1 METVGRELGARL
13 SELIR
18 SVRLIKRHRA
28 DVRPAVPVGLAGLL
42 TQIEKLPADCHA
54 RELAARSGLDP
65 STVSRA
71 VASLVSHGLVERRA
85 DPADKRASLLTVT
98 PAGRAALTDTYDWY
112 GRILDTALADWTPAE
127 VAALAA
133 ALGRF
138 TRDIETALGH
148 HDNLE
153 AAR

>member
-1 METVGRELGARL
+1 MTDGRELGTRL
-13 SELIR
+13 SELAR
-18 SVRLIKRHRA
+18 SVRLIRRRRA
-28 DVRPAVPVGLAGLL
+28 EVRPGVPVGLAGLL
-42 TQIEKLPADCHA
+42 MQIERFPADCHA
-54 RELAARSGLDP
+54 RELAVRSGLDP
-65 STVSRA
+65 STVSRSIA
-71 VASLVSHGLVERRA
+71 TLVTHGLVERRA

-98 PAGRAALTDTYDWY
+98 PAGKAALTDTYDWY

-127 VAALAA
+127 VAAFATA
-133 ALGRF
+133 IGRF

>member
-1 METVGRELGARL
+1 MENAGRELGTRL
-13 SELIR
+13 SELVR
-18 SVRLIKRHRA
+18 SVRLIRRHRA
-28 DVRPAVPVGLAGLL
+28 DVRPAVPIGLAGLL
-42 TQIEKLPADCHA
+42 MQIERLPADCHA

-65 STVSRA
+65 STVSRSI
-71 VASLVSHGLVERRA
+71 ASLVSHGLVERRA

-112 GRILDTALADWTPAE
+112 GRILDTALADWTPTE
-127 VAALAA
+127 VAAFAA

-138 TRDIETALGH
+138 TRDVETALGH
-148 HDNLE
+148 HNNLE